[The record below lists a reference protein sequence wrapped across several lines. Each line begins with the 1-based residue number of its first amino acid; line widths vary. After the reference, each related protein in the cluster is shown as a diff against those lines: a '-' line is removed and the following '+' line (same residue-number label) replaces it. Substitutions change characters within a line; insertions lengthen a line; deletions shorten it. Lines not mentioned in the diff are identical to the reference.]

1 MKYSYATIEE
11 LNIHVTVTQ
20 FELEFILDEL
30 NESLEKNPDD
40 SKSWTKVKLIR
51 ELEESLKKYAQTM
64 DYESDNLKRK
74 YIDAKEV

>member
-1 MKYSYATIEE
+1 MKYSYAIIEE
-11 LNIHVTVTQ
+11 LNIHVTVNQ